1 VTDFTAENMKIKLVI
16 SEKLYVSTGDSLD
29 TLYFKF
35 VNNTIFLTEN
45 DVKMANTPQMEI
57 GVQRQMESEEVFEA
71 MQKQAEEVAQTMWI
85 FLILFLCLKI
95 LKIINADAILSTI
108 GMMQLIIH
116 DKELR
121 AISLPAPTQ
130 LTF

>member
-85 FLILFLCLKI
+85 FLILFLCLKM

>member
-1 VTDFTAENMKIKLVI
+1 
-16 SEKLYVSTGDSLD
+16 
-29 TLYFKF
+29 
-35 VNNTIFLTEN
+35 
-45 DVKMANTPQMEI
+45 
-57 GVQRQMESEEVFEA
+57 MESEEVFEA

-85 FLILFLCLKI
+85 FLILFLCLKM
-95 LKIINADAILSTI
+95 LKVVNADAILSTI

>member
-1 VTDFTAENMKIKLVI
+1 MKIKLVI

-45 DVKMANTPQMEI
+45 DVKMANTPQMKI

-85 FLILFLCLKI
+85 FLILFLCLRM
-95 LKIINADAILSTI
+95 LKIVNADAILSTI
-108 GMMQLIIH
+108 GIMQLIIH

>member
-1 VTDFTAENMKIKLVI
+1 MKIKLVI

-85 FLILFLCLKI
+85 FLILFFCLKM
-95 LKIINADAILSTI
+95 LKIVNADAILSTI

>member
-1 VTDFTAENMKIKLVI
+1 MKIKLVI

-85 FLILFLCLKI
+85 FLILFFCLKM

>member
-1 VTDFTAENMKIKLVI
+1 MKIKLVI

>member
-57 GVQRQMESEEVFEA
+57 GVQR
-71 MQKQAEEVAQTMWI
+71 
-85 FLILFLCLKI
+85 
-95 LKIINADAILSTI
+95 
-108 GMMQLIIH
+108 
-116 DKELR
+116 
-121 AISLPAPTQ
+121 
-130 LTF
+130 